1 MVVMV
6 TNMKKHSVLG
16 ALIGGVVV
24 ATVSVATVLR
34 YRSFRQLKEE
44 MDAIPYDLEKPFS
57 WKHFFKQY

>member
-6 TNMKKHSVLG
+6 TNMKKRSVLG
-16 ALIGGVVV
+16 ALIGGMVI
-24 ATVSVATVLR
+24 ATVSAVTVIR
-34 YRSFRQLKEE
+34 YRSFCRLKEE